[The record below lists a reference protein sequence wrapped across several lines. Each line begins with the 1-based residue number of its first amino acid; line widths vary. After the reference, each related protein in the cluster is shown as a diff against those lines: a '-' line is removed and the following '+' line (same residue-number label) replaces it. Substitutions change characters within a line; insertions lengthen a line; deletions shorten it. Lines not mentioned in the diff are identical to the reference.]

1 MAANRDPNGSFL
13 PTSSAQATAR
23 SSRQSSISI
32 QHQPG
37 IPSGLRHAH
46 MPPSSPEDHYHAQ
59 TNGGHPDIEADG
71 IHPVA
76 QDGASVKSDEG
87 ATHAQGAIEEPPE
100 APDVRSKLLAFGQK
114 YHLPGCGDPNCDHG
128 QFSPRPRHQ
137 RDYAR
142 SYGSIA
148 SSEQSSRSDD
158 GRRLDG
164 DGTADEVDGSHTVR
178 RYIEGAF
185 GDSMTDGL
193 LGHLSRKSTTHS
205 QANRHGARHERLMY
219 ILYYLPITRWLPQ
232 YTLAHARGDLIAA
245 LTMSSFYIPMAL
257 SYAANLAHIPPINGL
272 YSFAF
277 QPVIYALLG
286 TCPQMVVGPEAAGS
300 LLTGGAVKA
309 AIDAGHHHDHDGTR
323 SAAIAGLITSLAGSI
338 ILAAGICRL
347 GFLDSV
353 LSRPFLRGFI
363 SAIGIVILVD
373 QLVPE
378 MGLDTA
384 ASHSEASHGSS
395 LDKIL
400 FLFRHAGD
408 AHKLTCILG
417 FSTIAIVLTLR
428 ELKKRLQPRM
438 AWVAYIPDRFLVV
451 VLSAVFTWR
460 FGWEAQGLQILGDIR
475 GKGTPFQ
482 PEFPFAK
489 KNFEGV
495 DDAFGTAFV
504 IALLGF
510 FESSVA
516 GKSLGSGGPAPRSK
530 HAGKGDDGQQ
540 GGEEVEEADAGAKS
554 MTVTANRELVALGV
568 GNLIGGVFMSLPAF
582 GGYGRSK
589 VNASTGGTTPMSSVF
604 LSLITAICVLF
615 LLPYFYYIPKATLS
629 AMISV
634 VAYSLIE
641 EAPADILFF
650 WRISGYSEL
659 LLMLLIF
666 LTTFLWNLRVG
677 ISVGI
682 GLSLLRVLR
691 HSTRPRIQILGRV
704 PNTLPVEFEDAERGG
719 TEGERVEF
727 VPHCLIVKIPEPLTF
742 ANTGSLKDRLRRLE
756 DHGSAGAH
764 PGMPKVRRAEPNKN
778 MIFDVHG
785 VTSLDPAAAQ
795 VLLEI
800 VEGYIQRGTR
810 VFFCR
815 VAGRTTEV
823 WRLLNVTGILEL
835 VGGESHFLRGVNEA
849 LRAAETSSG
858 DEETEVGGDDGGV
871 GDEVEGIRERI
882 RRSQREDGEG
892 RVFGGEDGAGDG
904 GRAGQREHT
913 ERDPLMASGR

>member
-1 MAANRDPNGSFL
+1 MAANRDSNSSLL
-13 PTSSAQATAR
+13 PSSSAQPTAR

-37 IPSGLRHAH
+37 VPSGLRQAH
-46 MPPSSPEDHYHAQ
+46 MPPSSPEDHHDAQ

-76 QDGASVKSDEG
+76 RDGASVKSDEA
-87 ATHAQGAIEEPPE
+87 ATHAQGAIEEPQD
-100 APDVRSKLLAFGQK
+100 APDVKSKLLAFGQK

-128 QFSPRPRHQ
+128 QYSPRPRYH

-148 SSEQSSRSDD
+148 SSEQESGSES
-158 GRRLDG
+158 GRRPNG
-164 DGTADEVDGSHTVR
+164 DGTADEGEGSHTVR
-178 RYIEGAF
+178 RYVEGAL
-185 GDSMTDGL
+185 GDSATDGL

-205 QANRHGARHERLMY
+205 LANRHGVRHERLMY

-277 QPVIYALLG
+277 QPIIYALLG

-309 AIDAGHHHDHDGTR
+309 AIDAGHHHDRDGSR

-395 LDKIL
+395 LDEIL
-400 FLFRHAGD
+400 FLFRHVGD

-438 AWVAYIPDRFLVV
+438 AWVAYVPDRFLVV

-475 GKGTPFQ
+475 GKGIPFQ

-530 HAGKGDDGQQ
+530 RDGKGDDGQQ
-540 GGEEVEEADAGAKS
+540 GGEELEEADAGVKG
-554 MTVTANRELVALGV
+554 MTVSANRELVALGV
-568 GNLIGGVFMSLPAF
+568 GNLIGGCFMSLPAF

-604 LSLITAICVLF
+604 LSAITVVCVLF

-704 PNTLPVEFEDAERGG
+704 PNTLPVEFEDAERVGG
-719 TEGERVEF
+719 EGERVEF

-778 MIFDVHG
+778 LIFDVHG

-815 VAGRTTEV
+815 VPGRTTEV

-835 VGGESHFLRGVNEA
+835 VGGESHFLRGVSEA
-849 LRAAETSSG
+849 LGAAETSSG
-858 DEETEVGGDDGGV
+858 DEEAEVGGDDGGV
-871 GDEVEGIRERI
+871 GDEVEGIRESM
-882 RRSQREDGEG
+882 RRSQREDSDG

-904 GRAGQREHT
+904 GRAGQGEH
-913 ERDPLMASGR
+913 EPLLASRR